1 MNESWHF
8 NELTDR
14 DCSCLVE
21 LSRNVFEV
29 DSFSFI
35 HTKVKISFSA
45 FERTDSK
52 TTLNIQQVLRLE
64 KSLVVTPSS
73 SFEGRKYY
81 FLAFALRNVL
91 RFHAENVDAKCPISQ
106 KSEKKISKVMTETLR
121 MVKKT
126 CTSRFLT
133 LVWTTIFNPHLT
145 IALSVKSSISHN
157 NTIFVNICHSKVGFR
172 PSQAQTFPV
181 SRFVLSSYMKENKSL
196 IVCVAS
202 FLTFNTN

>member
-21 LSRNVFEV
+21 LSRNVFEEIRFR
-29 DSFSFI
+29 SSI

-45 FERTDSK
+45 VERTDSK

-64 KSLVVTPSS
+64 KSLIVTPSS
-73 SFEGRKYY
+73 PFEGRKYY
-81 FLAFALRNVL
+81 FLAFALRNVF
-91 RFHAENVDAKCPISQ
+91 RFHAEEVDAKFRISQ
-106 KSEKKISKVMTETLR
+106 NSEKKLKIPKVMTETLR

-145 IALSVKSSISHN
+145 IALSVKSSIPHN
-157 NTIFVNICHSKVGFR
+157 K
-172 PSQAQTFPV
+172 
-181 SRFVLSSYMKENKSL
+181 
-196 IVCVAS
+196 
-202 FLTFNTN
+202 